1 MSALSGLRAEKGR
14 TGLRPVHGG
23 IEKGVGI
30 FVIIEPM
37 PSTKNLSPKQLSALT
52 AVLLALP
59 ISAGIYVLTTNA
71 IVGGASL
78 LIVFGGSYGLI
89 LFTLEKFIYRKIK
102 LIYKLIH
109 QTKATKKEEV
119 YFKYILP
126 QKSID
131 EVREDV
137 EKWGEKRNEEI
148 EMLKKNEAYRKE
160 FLQNLAHEFK
170 TPIFAIQGYVDTLL
184 NGAMDDTFIRKK
196 FLENTAKN
204 VERLVNLMNDLDEIS
219 TLERGEQLLFKQNFI
234 IQDLIRE
241 IFESLS
247 IKTHNKNIRT
257 SIKKGCESPITV
269 FADKEKIRMVL
280 INLVENASKYGK
292 SSGMIVASIYKIDE
306 RNVLIEI
313 SDDGI
318 GIEEEHL
325 LRIFERFYR
334 TDAARSRDKGGTGL
348 GLAICKH
355 IIEAHGQSVH
365 VRSRPDVGTTIGF
378 TLESRRD

>member
-1 MSALSGLRAEKGR
+1 
-14 TGLRPVHGG
+14 
-23 IEKGVGI
+23 
-30 FVIIEPM
+30 M

-52 AVLLALP
+52 ASLLALP
-59 ISAGIYVLTTNA
+59 IAVGIYALTGNRV
-71 IVGGASL
+71 IGLASL
-78 LIVFGGSYGLI
+78 LIIFSGSYALI

-109 QTKATKKEEV
+109 QTKATRKEEV

-148 EMLKKNEAYRKE
+148 ELLKKNEAYRKE

-184 NGAMDDTFIRKK
+184 NGAMEDAVIRKK
-196 FLENTAKN
+196 FLENAAKN
-204 VERLVNLMNDLDEIS
+204 VDRLVNLMNDLDEIS
-219 TLERGEQLLFKQNFI
+219 TLERGEQLLYKQNFV
-234 IQDLIRE
+234 IQDLTRE
-241 IFESLS
+241 IYESLS
-247 IKTHNKNIRT
+247 IKTHSKNIRT
-257 SIKKGCESPITV
+257 AIKKGCESPVTV

-280 INLVENASKYGK
+280 INLVENATKYGK
-292 SSGMIVASIYKIDE
+292 TGGSIVASFYKIDE
-306 RNVLIEI
+306 KNVLIEI

-325 LRIFERFYR
+325 SRIFERFYR

-355 IIEAHGQSVH
+355 IIEAHGQSIH
-365 VRSRPDVGTTIGF
+365 VRSTPDVGTTIGF

>member
-1 MSALSGLRAEKGR
+1 
-14 TGLRPVHGG
+14 
-23 IEKGVGI
+23 
-30 FVIIEPM
+30 M

-52 AVLLALP
+52 ASLLALP
-59 ISAGIYVLTTNA
+59 IAAGIYVLTRNRV
-71 IVGGASL
+71 IGLASL
-78 LIVFGGSYGLI
+78 LIIFSGSYALI

-148 EMLKKNEAYRKE
+148 ELLKKNEAYRKE

-184 NGAMDDTFIRKK
+184 NGAMEDAVIRKK
-196 FLENTAKN
+196 FLENAAKN
-204 VERLVNLMNDLDEIS
+204 VDRLVNLMNDLDEIS
-219 TLERGEQLLFKQNFI
+219 TLERGEQLLYKQNFV
-234 IQDLIRE
+234 IQDLTRE
-241 IFESLS
+241 IYESLS
-247 IKTHNKNIRT
+247 IKTHSKNVRT
-257 SIKKGCESPITV
+257 TIKKGCESPITV

-280 INLVENASKYGK
+280 INLVENATKYGK
-292 SSGMIVASIYKIDE
+292 TGGSIVASFYKIDE
-306 RNVLIEI
+306 KNVLIEI

-325 LRIFERFYR
+325 SRIFERFYR
-334 TDAARSRDKGGTGL
+334 TDTARSRDKGGTGL

-355 IIEAHGQSVH
+355 IIEAHSQSIH
-365 VRSRPDVGTTIGF
+365 VRSTPDVGTTIGF